1 MAAGAWSLQLP
12 GSFWEVQA
20 MRQDHDSSA
29 GAGGN
34 VHVYERPS
42 RWTTLAP
49 LLWIILTAILLLIVF
64 VLLMRQS

>member
-1 MAAGAWSLQLP
+1 
-12 GSFWEVQA
+12 